1 VTFRPAVI
9 AAALLVWGLGYS
21 AYRAYYAF
29 GGEAGMI
36 GVPRS
41 DADFQAVNAAGAGIV
56 LLGALLPPVLI
67 AVTRLRPVTSVL
79 GWVVGVGCTMHAF
92 VDATLRV
99 LSLAGVH
106 PTELPADFWA
116 SFDRRTADLQ
126 DLFLNE
132 PWFLVEGLLWIALGL
147 AATRESRRRTWLLS
161 AAAACV
167 VLTAVGILSGLDVIG
182 SVVIG

>member
-1 VTFRPAVI
+1 MTQRRALI
-9 AAALLVWGLGYS
+9 AGVLLVWALGYA
-21 AYRAYYAF
+21 AYRAYYAL
-29 GGEAGMI
+29 GGDAGMI

-41 DADFQAVNAAGAGIV
+41 DADFRRVNAIGAGIV
-56 LLGALLPPVLI
+56 LLGALLPPVLV
-67 AVTRLRPVTSVL
+67 AVERLRPVASVL
-79 GWVVGVGCTMHAF
+79 GWVVGVGCTMHAL

-99 LSLAGVH
+99 LSLTGVH

-132 PWFLVEGLLWIALGL
+132 PWFLVEGLLWTALGL
-147 AATRESRRRTWLLS
+147 ASTRESRRRPWLIS
-161 AAAACV
+161 AAVGCAL
-167 VLTAVGILSGLDVIG
+167 LTAVGILAGLDVIG

>member
-1 VTFRPAVI
+1 MTGRR
-9 AAALLVWGLGYS
+9 ALLAGALFVWALGYA
-21 AYRAYYAF
+21 AYRAYYAV

-41 DADFQAVNAAGAGIV
+41 ESEFRTVNAIGAGIV
-56 LLGALLPPVLI
+56 LLGAVLPPVLV
-67 AVTRLRPVTSVL
+67 AVERLRPAASVL
-79 GWVVGVGCTMHAF
+79 GWVVGVGCTMHAL

-132 PWFLVEGLLWIALGL
+132 PWFLVEGLLWIALGV
-147 AATRESRRRTWLLS
+147 ASTRESRRRSWLIS
-161 AAAACV
+161 AAVACAL
-167 VLTAVGILSGLDVIG
+167 LTAIGVLSGLDVIG
-182 SVVIG
+182 SVVVG

>member
-1 VTFRPAVI
+1 MTGRR
-9 AAALLVWGLGYS
+9 ALLAGALFVWALGY
-21 AYRAYYAF
+21 AVYRGYYAL

-41 DADFQAVNAAGAGIV
+41 DSEFQRVNAIGAGIV
-56 LLGALLPPVLI
+56 LLGALVPLVLV
-67 AVTRLRPVTSVL
+67 AVERLRSVASVL
-79 GWVVGVGCTMHAF
+79 GWVAGVGCTMHAL

-106 PTELPADFWA
+106 PTELPASFWA

-147 AATRESRRRTWLLS
+147 GSTRESRRRPWLVT
-161 AAAACV
+161 AAVACAG
-167 VLTAVGILSGLDVIG
+167 LTAVGILSGLDVIG
-182 SVVIG
+182 SVVVD